1 MKEFE
6 VTMTGNGK
14 TFRVRQG
21 ESILAAALR
30 QGVMLPYSCK
40 NGTCGSCKG
49 LLKSGEVH
57 YPFHPPLALEREDFA
72 EGYALLCQAE
82 PVEDL
87 VLQVREIEA
96 VRDIQIRMLPAR
108 VVEKT
113 LLTEDVVRLRLR
125 LPASQRLQFLAGQ
138 YVDML
143 LAGGKRR
150 AFSIASCPSL
160 ENEIELHIRHVE
172 GGDFTGHVFTELQER
187 DILRFEGP
195 LGNFF
200 VRNDPPDRPMIMMGG
215 GTGFA
220 PLKSMIENL
229 LDHDDRREIHL
240 YWGARSGRRSV
251 SRRAAAELGPGT
263 RTHPLSQ
270 GDVRS
275 RRLFTR
281 AGFPRPG
288 ARGGHRRPP
297 RPGGIRRIHERTA
310 GHDRNGQEGLL
321 PNMACR
327 TTGCFTIRLNLAWT
341 CRCGSW
347 PSRTRP
353 AAHCRLGDCSFTC
366 SPGSGM
372 GSLPWLRRSALRKQV
387 IDGSSSPLRSS
398 NWPRVS

>member
-1 MKEFE
+1 MTDFE

-160 ENEIELHIRHVE
+160 ENEIELHIRHVD
-172 GGDFTGHVFTELQER
+172 GGDFTGHVFMELQER

-200 VRNDPPDRPMIMMGG
+200 VRNDRPDRPMIMMGG

-229 LDHDDRREIHL
+229 LDHNDRREIHL
-240 YWGARSGRRSV
+240 YWGARRAADLYLDALPRSWARDHAHIHY
-251 SRRAAAELGPGT
+251 RRAISEADDSSREPDFRGLVHEAVIADHPDLAEFDVYMSGPPAMIET
-263 RTHPLSQ
+263 ARKAFAEQ
-270 GDVRS
+270 GLPGD
-275 RRLFTR
+275 RLFYDS
-281 AGFPRPG
+281 F
-288 ARGGHRRPP
+288 
-297 RPGGIRRIHERTA
+297 EF
-310 GHDRNGQEGLL
+310 GLDV
-321 PNMACR
+321 PVR
-327 TTGCFTIRLNLAWT
+327 VLAK
-341 CRCGSW
+341 
-347 PSRTRP
+347 P
-353 AAHCRLGDCSFTC
+353 H
-366 SPGSGM
+366 
-372 GSLPWLRRSALRKQV
+372 
-387 IDGSSSPLRSS
+387 
-398 NWPRVS
+398 